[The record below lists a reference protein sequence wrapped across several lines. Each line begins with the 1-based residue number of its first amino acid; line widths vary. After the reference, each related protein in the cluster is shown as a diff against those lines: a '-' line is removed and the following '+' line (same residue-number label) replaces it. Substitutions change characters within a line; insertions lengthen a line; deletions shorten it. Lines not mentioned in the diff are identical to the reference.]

1 MEILHTQRHV
11 GIVSMS
17 APICRRSV
25 VGPFEP
31 DDTTVSRHRH
41 TLLYVFGRAYP
52 CSSCFHC
59 YIGDKQYSM
68 ATFKYDV
75 VTLIELVK
83 SKPALWDKTN
93 DNKNKILSLFCI
105 RLRLLRLKYNR

>member
-1 MEILHTQRHV
+1 
-11 GIVSMS
+11 
-17 APICRRSV
+17 
-25 VGPFEP
+25 
-31 DDTTVSRHRH
+31 
-41 TLLYVFGRAYP
+41 
-52 CSSCFHC
+52 
-59 YIGDKQYSM
+59 M

-105 RLRLLRLKYNR
+105 TLRLLRLKYNR